1 MNSSSFYVTRC
12 RCLFISPSFPHSAEL
27 KSTNCLL
34 FIAVSILP
42 FYASTSSSS
51 DANATHYTHYM
62 MPMLTSATRDRPKRR
77 RRSTTKQKTRKSSRE
92 ALLRQQWKSHF
103 ELSSLVIP
111 FSSSTLL
118 FRLHT
123 CDLDSYYSARAGR
136 TLGRSEMLFVVKQS
150 YNLCDCWR
158 AQLSPQLFFHVQVSL
173 RDIYTNNLY
182 ITHQHNTLA
191 LLSSTFSA
199 FIFWRFSREL
209 FHTEADKAL
218 ILPRETKPHGIYRQP
233 KKCYTFRSTFTH
245 TRRRDSRART
255 MKIL

>member
-1 MNSSSFYVTRC
+1 
-12 RCLFISPSFPHSAEL
+12 
-27 KSTNCLL
+27 
-34 FIAVSILP
+34 
-42 FYASTSSSS
+42 
-51 DANATHYTHYM
+51 
-62 MPMLTSATRDRPKRR
+62 MLRATRDGPKRR
-77 RRSTTKQKTRKSSRE
+77 RRDTTKQKTRKSSRE
-92 ALLRQQWKSHF
+92 ALLKQWKYLTLNF
-103 ELSSLVIP
+103 LLVVIP

-150 YNLCDCWR
+150 CNLCDWR

-199 FIFWRFSREL
+199 LIFWRFSREL
-209 FHTEADKAL
+209 FTLRL
-218 ILPRETKPHGIYRQP
+218 I
-233 KKCYTFRSTFTH
+233 
-245 TRRRDSRART
+245 RR
-255 MKIL
+255 